1 MSILA
6 PPPSSGILDAARP
19 AGGRSLM
26 TRLDPRTR
34 GVLAVLF
41 ALTVVRVESLGA
53 LALALALA
61 VSMAAL
67 ARLAPRQTL
76 RRMAAL
82 EGFMLVVLALLPF
95 TVPGRVLA
103 EPLGFAA
110 SAEGLHRAMAIAL
123 RANAVAV
130 AVMALVGAMEVV
142 ALGRALSRLGAPD
155 ALVHLFLFTVRYI
168 AVLEREY
175 RRLRLA
181 MRARAF
187 RVTCGPHCWRSLGYL
202 FGMLMVRS
210 LERAERIDA
219 AMRCRGF
226 AGRFPRPHDD
236 PSERPGA
243 LDWGFAALSCLV
255 LAVVAGL
262 GA

>member
-6 PPPSSGILDAARP
+6 PSPCSGILDAARP
-19 AGGRSLM
+19 RTEHSLVG
-26 TRLDPRTR
+26 RLDPRTR
-34 GVLAVLF
+34 VVVAVLF
-41 ALTVVRVESLGA
+41 ALSVVTADSLAA
-53 LALALALA
+53 LEVAMAAATTLA
-61 VSMAAL
+61 VL

-76 RRMAAL
+76 RRMLAL

-95 TVPGRVLA
+95 TVPGRIVA
-103 EPLGFAA
+103 APLGLAA
-110 SAEGLHRAMAIAL
+110 SAEGLHRAAIIIL
-123 RANAVAV
+123 RANGVAV
-130 AVMALVGAMEVV
+130 AVMALVGSMEVV
-142 ALGRALSRLGAPD
+142 TLGRALSRLGAPER
-155 ALVHLFLFTVRYI
+155 LVQLFLFTVRYI

-187 RVTCGPHCWRSLGYL
+187 RPACTPHCWRSFGYL

-219 AMRCRGF
+219 AMRLRGF
-226 AGRFPRPHDD
+226 TGRFPRLDD
-236 PSERPGA
+236 AAPSRPGA
-243 LDWGFAALSCLV
+243 LDWGFGAVSGLALI
-255 LAVVAGL
+255 VVTGL